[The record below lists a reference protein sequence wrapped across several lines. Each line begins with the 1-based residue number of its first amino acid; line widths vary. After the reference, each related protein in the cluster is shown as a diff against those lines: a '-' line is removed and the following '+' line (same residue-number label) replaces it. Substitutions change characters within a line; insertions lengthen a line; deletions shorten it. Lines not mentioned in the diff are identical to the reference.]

1 MNYRE
6 SYIAEIL
13 KEVKTIAIIGA
24 SAKKNR
30 DSFKVMQALIEYGYE
45 VFPVNPNEEGN
56 LILQKV
62 CYKDLKSIKKKIDM
76 VNIFRAPDAIMNI
89 AEQSIENKVKVFWT
103 QLGII
108 NEEAA
113 KLAQNAGLK
122 VVMDRC
128 SKMELDKSN

>member
-1 MNYRE
+1 MNYPE
-6 SYIAEIL
+6 FYIAEIL

-24 SAKKNR
+24 SAKKDR

-45 VFPVNPNEEGN
+45 VFPVNPNEAGN
-56 LILQKV
+56 LILQRI

-76 VNIFRAPDAIMNI
+76 VNIFRAPDAIMSI
-89 AEQSIENKVKVFWT
+89 AEESIENKVKVFWT

-113 KLAQNAGLK
+113 KLAKNGGLK

-128 SKMELDKSN
+128 SKIELDKSS